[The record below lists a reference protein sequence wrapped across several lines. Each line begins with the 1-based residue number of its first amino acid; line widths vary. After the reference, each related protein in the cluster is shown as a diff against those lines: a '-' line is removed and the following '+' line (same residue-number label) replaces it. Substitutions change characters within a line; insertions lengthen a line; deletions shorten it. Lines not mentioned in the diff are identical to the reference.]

1 MRMKERNP
9 NNIFSLTPLRNIC
22 VSRKTDAMAKD
33 VKNQLNDELQLS
45 TFSLQ
50 SHENIMCQYDA
61 LLLTY
66 IVSTK

>member
-1 MRMKERNP
+1 MKERNP

-50 SHENIMCQYDA
+50 SRENIMS
-61 LLLTY
+61 
-66 IVSTK
+66 I